1 MAEKIKYSNARQ
13 GRTWK
18 IKGPMEQA
26 EIVSTEIKCP
36 FCQYMFSEELEIR
49 ALRGLVTMEGLGK
62 FVGLAEANEE
72 EG

>member
-1 MAEKIKYSNARQ
+1 MSEMAEDIRYTNARQ

-36 FCQYMFSEELEIR
+36 FCQHMFSEELEIR
-49 ALRGLVTMEGLGK
+49 GLRGLATMKGLGK
-62 FVGLAEANEE
+62 FAEL
-72 EG
+72 